1 LALRYEH
8 CEEDQRWF
16 YRFSWFHLMRP
27 LTWSGTISPVLAATA
42 LAAKKGAVRIDVLLA
57 MLAASV
63 LIQSAVNMLN
73 DYFDRLRGQD
83 VDKWTNK
90 HDDGPSHRSI
100 PAVASAMLTA
110 AVALGAYLAWQS
122 YAAIAWI
129 GTVAI
134 ICGIAYS
141 AGPRPLAS
149 LGLGELTAAT
159 CMGPVVTVLAYA
171 VQRHAPNAAP
181 FALSIPFAL
190 LIASM
195 ILTNNIRD
203 IEKDRPFRRTLAI
216 RLGRKNAARLL
227 AVLLASTYLSIA
239 VLIFW
244 HVVPLL
250 AAITVLALPLAIR
263 LCLCFRPSASRAEEI
278 SGMKWAARHHWAVG
292 LLLTLSL
299 WLSP

>member
-1 LALRYEH
+1 LQYEH
-8 CEEDQRWF
+8 HEEDRRWF
-16 YRFSWFHLMRP
+16 YRFSWVHLMRP
-27 LTWSGTISPVLAATA
+27 PTWSGTISPVLAATA
-42 LAAKKGAVRIDVLLA
+42 LAARKGAIQIDVLLA

-83 VDKWTNK
+83 DDKWTNE
-90 HDDGPSHRSI
+90 HGYGPAHRSI
-100 PAVASAMLTA
+100 PAVAGAMMTTA
-110 AVALGAYLAWQS
+110 VVLGAYLAWQS
-122 YAAIAWI
+122 DTMIAWI
-129 GTVAI
+129 GAAAI
-134 ICGIAYS
+134 VCGIAYS

-149 LGLGELTAAT
+149 LGLGELTAAI
-159 CMGPVVTVLAYA
+159 CMGPVVTALAYA
-171 VQRHAPNAAP
+171 VQGHAPDTAL

-216 RLGRKNAARLL
+216 RLGRKNAVRFLMLL
-227 AVLLASTYLSIA
+227 LFSAYLSIA
-239 VLIFW
+239 ALIVW

-250 AAITVLALPLAIR
+250 AAVTWLALPLAIR
-263 LCLCFRPSASRAEEI
+263 LCLCFRPGARRVEEM

-292 LLLTLSL
+292 LLLVLSL
-299 WLSP
+299 WISL

>member
-1 LALRYEH
+1 MRYEH
-8 CEEDQRWF
+8 REEDRHWV

-27 LTWSGTISPVLAATA
+27 PTWSGTISPVLAATA
-42 LAAKKGAVRIDVLLA
+42 LAAKKGAVRIEVLLA

-83 VDKWTNK
+83 DDKWTNG
-90 HDDGPSHRSI
+90 HGHGPAHRSI
-100 PAVASAMLTA
+100 PAVAGAMLA
-110 AVALGAYLAWQS
+110 VAVALGAYLAWQS
-122 YAAIAWI
+122 DPAIAWI
-129 GTVAI
+129 GAAAI

-149 LGLGELTAAT
+149 LGLGELTAAV
-159 CMGPVVTVLAYA
+159 CMGPVVTALAYA
-171 VQRHAPNAAP
+171 VQGHVPDTAL

-216 RLGRKNAARLL
+216 RLGRNNAVRLL
-227 AVLLASTYLSIA
+227 GLLLVSAYLSIA
-239 VLIFW
+239 ALIVW
-244 HVVPLL
+244 HIVPLL
-250 AAITVLALPLAIR
+250 AAVTGLAMPLAIR
-263 LCLCFRPSASRAEEI
+263 LRLCFRPGASRTEER

-299 WLSP
+299 WLSL